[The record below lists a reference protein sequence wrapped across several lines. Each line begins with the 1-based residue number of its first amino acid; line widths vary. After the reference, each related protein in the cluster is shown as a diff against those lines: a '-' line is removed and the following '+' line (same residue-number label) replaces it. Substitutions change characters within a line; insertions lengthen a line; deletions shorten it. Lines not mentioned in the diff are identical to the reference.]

1 MRSFAYA
8 QDDQSLVLAEKSH
21 QVVNMTNNIIFVVNN
36 LFEIYFWL
44 ILVRCL
50 LSFVPSIDWYKQPFT
65 ALKDVTDLYLDIFRR
80 IIPPFNGLDFSP
92 IIAIIVLQIL
102 QYVIVFGLFKLQ

>member
-1 MRSFAYA
+1 MI
-8 QDDQSLVLAEKSH
+8 
-21 QVVNMTNNIIFVVNN
+21 NNVIFVVYN

-65 ALKDVTDLYLDIFRR
+65 CIKEVTDMYLDLFRR
-80 IIPPFNGLDFSP
+80 IIPPVNGLDFSP
-92 IIAIIVLQIL
+92 IVAIIVLQIL
-102 QYVIVFGLFKLQ
+102 EYVIIYGLQLFK